1 SSTEEDG
8 NANYRLD
15 VGEDT
20 NGNYMLDTLRDP
32 FKLWLSANVP
42 PGVTVEYIDD
52 WFVYHLGHGEVQCSS
67 NEQRAIPGSPK
78 WWDSTP

>member
-42 PGVTVEYIDD
+42 PGITVVYVDD
-52 WFVYHLGHGEVQCSS
+52 WLLYHLRKGEVHCSS
-67 NEQRAIPGSPK
+67 NEQRLRAIGPK
-78 WWDSTP
+78 WWEHAP